1 MPDRYVSRMDLVEA
15 LRSFRAVA
23 HERSFTRGAERCG
36 QPQPVASRRIA
47 ALERRLGVRLLVRT
61 SRRVDLSP
69 EGERLLPLADE
80 VLAGL
85 ERIDRL
91 FDDAGPRLVIGVPRG
106 VDPRARAAV
115 RRGLPLLHVAFLE
128 GDPEERADGL
138 RTGACHLALVPAAPD
153 TGDLVVPLGLAHG
166 EGAAPGELSL
176 EDLRRPVRQRDLPA
190 RAVHLRR
197 EDDVPAVRDPLRA
210 RAYGA
215 GLRADQVRVATPDA
229 EAWTGLHQ
237 WDDVVLASAAEARR
251 EGVAWSA
258 LPRPG
263 LARGYRLTGE
273 HVLET
278 PERRALVRRLAD
290 GLGGTPSQRDVA

>member
-1 MPDRYVSRMDLVEA
+1 MDLVEA

-85 ERIDRL
+85 ERIDHL
-91 FDDAGPRLVIGVPRG
+91 FDDAGPRLVIGVPCG

-115 RRGLPLLHVAFLE
+115 RRGLPLVRVDFVE
-128 GDPEERADGL
+128 GEPEERADGL
-138 RTGACHLALVPAAPD
+138 RTGTCHLALVAAAPD
-153 TGDLVVPLGLAHG
+153 AGDLVVPLGLAHG
-166 EGAAPGELSL
+166 DGAPGELSL

-190 RAVHLRR
+190 RAIHIRA

-210 RAYGA
+210 GAFGA
-215 GLRADQVRVATPDA
+215 GLRADQVRIATPDA

-263 LARGYRLTGE
+263 LVRSYRLTGE
-273 HVLET
+273 HVLDAA
-278 PERRALVRRLAD
+278 ERHALVRRLAD
-290 GLGGTPSQRDVA
+290 GLGGTSTRRDVA